1 MWDHKAVA
9 HEPLDLIDA
18 DPEVVHGQARIRGT
32 RIAVSVILDCLAAGM
47 TEGQIHTQYPSLP
60 NGAVAAALAYAAVLA
75 REELHPLE
83 PSPG

>member
-1 MWDHKAVA
+1 MWDHEAVA
-9 HEPLDLIDA
+9 HGPLDLVDA

-32 RIAVSVILDCLAAGM
+32 RIPLSVIIDCLAAGM
-47 TEGQIHTQYPSLP
+47 TEREIHTQYPSLP
-60 NGAVAAALAYAAVLA
+60 NGAVAAALAYAAFLA